1 MKLQQKGF
9 APIIILVGIGILAG
23 IALMIPLPYYQSG
36 TQVNC
41 GSVNGYSPAC
51 SVNSGWKLGPSIW
64 QKIFPQYVK
73 QPTIKEDSQKVI
85 TESPAPSG
93 AGEIANPD
101 LIGANWK
108 TYTNDT
114 YKFSLK
120 YPPSYSIEEK
130 SGIDTKLFSII
141 IKSPSPTPGGGYP
154 QPLVEVVVFEND
166 ANDLSGWLNKHTT
179 TLSFDDPAVSVA
191 NSPFFYRGVKNKKDS
206 LLGGQ
211 KAVTFEASAFESFS
225 NPTITEVDNY
235 IIVLN
240 LDNDN
245 EVKDPNLKDIYPHV
259 LSTFKFTQ

>member
-1 MKLQQKGF
+1 MKLQQKCF

-141 IKSPSPTPGGGYP
+141 NFISLK
-154 QPLVEVVVFEND
+154 LVF
-166 ANDLSGWLNKHTT
+166 LN
-179 TLSFDDPAVSVA
+179 
-191 NSPFFYRGVKNKKDS
+191 
-206 LLGGQ
+206 
-211 KAVTFEASAFESFS
+211 
-225 NPTITEVDNY
+225 
-235 IIVLN
+235 
-240 LDNDN
+240 
-245 EVKDPNLKDIYPHV
+245 
-259 LSTFKFTQ
+259 FKFCIVIFIPEPTSSSFNSISSKSSLSK